1 MIHITTNPSSRQV
14 TLSTKDTK
22 DTKTQQQKK
31 EEFSHI
37 CFFIMYAKNT
47 LASTFRLM

>member
-14 TLSTKDTK
+14 TLSTK